1 VLVVAV
7 PRAFGTPYEQVFD
20 AMEADGADGLVVS
33 DNGEHLANR
42 VLIVKLAARH
52 RVPTIYPYREFAEIG
67 GLMAYGVD
75 LADANRRV
83 ADMTDQ
89 ILRGAKPGDIP
100 FQQQTKFEFLLNRTA
115 AASLGFQF
123 PATLLAVADEVI
135 E

>member
-1 VLVVAV
+1 VSIVTARVIAV
-7 PRAFGTPYEQVFD
+7 
-20 AMEADGADGLVVS
+20 GLV
-33 DNGEHLANR
+33 
-42 VLIVKLAARH
+42 VKLAARH
-52 RVPTIYPYREFAEIG
+52 RVPTIYPYREFEEIG
-67 GLMAYGVD
+67 GLMASGVD

-100 FQQQTKFEFLLNRTA
+100 FQQQTKFELLLNRTA
-115 AASLGFQF
+115 GSFGFQF

>member
-20 AMEADGADGLVVS
+20 AMEADGADGLV
-33 DNGEHLANR
+33 EHLANR

-52 RVPTIYPYREFAEIG
+52 RVPTIYPYRGFAGIG

-100 FQQQTKFEFLLNRTA
+100 FQRQTKFELLLNRTA